1 MAKFINIP
9 SFDIGDIYLWIL
21 AGDLIY
27 RSDQWPD
34 LIIVPKGFETDFAS
48 IPKWIP
54 RWLFDPAGRHRAAA
68 VVHDYLVRLE
78 GFDRKLADLIF
89 LEAMELLEVK
99 KWRRKLMYYA
109 VRIGALRKK

>member
-9 SFDIGDIYLWIL
+9 SFNIGDRYHWIL

-27 RSDQWPD
+27 RSDLWPE
-34 LIIVPKGFETDFAS
+34 LIVPKKGFETDLAS

-54 RWLFDPAGRHRAAA
+54 RWLFDPNGRHRAAA

-78 GFDRKLADLIF
+78 DFDRKLADLIF
-89 LEAMELLEVK
+89 LEAMELLGVK
-99 KWRRKLMYYA
+99 KWRRQLMYMA
-109 VRIGALRKK
+109 VRIGAWWRK

>member
-9 SFDIGDIYLWIL
+9 SFNIGDIYLWIL

-27 RSDQWPD
+27 RSDYWAE
-34 LIIVPKGFETDFAS
+34 LIIAPKGFETDFAS

-68 VVHDYLVRLE
+68 VVHDYLARLE
-78 GFDRKLADLIF
+78 GFDRKIADLIF
-89 LEAMELLEVK
+89 FEAMGLLDVK
-99 KWRRKLMYYA
+99 KWRKKLMYWA
-109 VRIGALRKK
+109 VRIGSLRKR